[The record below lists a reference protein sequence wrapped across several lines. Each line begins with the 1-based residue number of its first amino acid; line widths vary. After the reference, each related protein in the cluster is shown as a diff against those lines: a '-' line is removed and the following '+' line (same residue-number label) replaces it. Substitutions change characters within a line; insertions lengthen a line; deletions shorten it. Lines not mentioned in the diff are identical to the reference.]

1 MATKCEVCGKGTTF
15 GRNIRHQHSGRWQR
29 KAPKT
34 NRTFS
39 ANVHVK
45 SMTLN
50 GVTKRYHVCT
60 RCIRTAVK
68 TRSLPATPVPATIP
82 SQAIVSRGSLRFCAR
97 PLF

>member
-34 NRTFS
+34 NRAFS

-45 SMTLN
+45 SMTVN
-50 GVTKRYHVCT
+50 GVTKRYHICT

-68 TRSLPATPVPATIP
+68 TR
-82 SQAIVSRGSLRFCAR
+82 
-97 PLF
+97 